1 MTGLGYQL
9 RKQRARRPLGRYTLV
24 AIVYSLA
31 NDFCAREEMAE
42 GLDFST
48 TPEASRPSST
58 T

>member
-31 NDFCAREEMAE
+31 NDFLRPRGNGGRARFFNHTR
-42 GLDFST
+42 GF
-48 TPEASRPSST
+48 
-58 T
+58 